1 MPPVGARWEEF
12 PELGR
17 ANCGLSPAAPEC
29 RIAPTVVI
37 SARPA
42 RVRQSKNLLERERMV
57 VVAISGLHG
66 AGKTT
71 AARALAKK
79 FKLSYVCAGIVFR
92 QLAKERGM
100 TLDEFSRYAERRPS
114 IDRKIDQQTA
124 AAAANGKNVLIDARL
139 AGWMAKQANLKVLLT
154 APLEERVRRI
164 ARREGRKYKE
174 VLNETRKRERSEA
187 KRFKQFYSI
196 DVNDHSPFDIVLNT
210 ERFTAK
216 EMVRILELAVG
227 QFIRKRS

>member
-1 MPPVGARWEEF
+1 
-12 PELGR
+12 
-17 ANCGLSPAAPEC
+17 
-29 RIAPTVVI
+29 
-37 SARPA
+37 
-42 RVRQSKNLLERERMV
+42 MV

-71 AARALAKK
+71 AARALVRK
-79 FKLSYVCAGIVFR
+79 FKLRYVCAGTVFR
-92 QLAKERGM
+92 QLAKEQEM

-114 IDRKIDQQTA
+114 IDHKIDRQTA
-124 AAAANGKNVLIDARL
+124 AAAKGKNVLIDARL
-139 AGWMAKQANLKVLLT
+139 AGWMAKQANLKILLT

-174 VLNETRKRERSEA
+174 VLQETRKRERSEL
-187 KRFKQFYSI
+187 KRFKQFYGI
-196 DVNDHSPFDIVLNT
+196 DVNDYSPFDIVLNT

-216 EMVRILELAVG
+216 ETVRILKLAVK

>member
-1 MPPVGARWEEF
+1 
-12 PELGR
+12 
-17 ANCGLSPAAPEC
+17 
-29 RIAPTVVI
+29 
-37 SARPA
+37 
-42 RVRQSKNLLERERMV
+42 MV

-71 AARALAKK
+71 AARALVRK
-79 FKLSYVCAGIVFR
+79 FKLRYVCAGAVFR

-114 IDRKIDQQTA
+114 IDHQIDRRTTTA
-124 AAAANGKNVLIDARL
+124 AKGKNVLIDARL
-139 AGWMAKQANLKVLLT
+139 AGWMAKQADLKVLLT

-164 ARREGRKYKE
+164 ARRERRKYKE
-174 VLNETRKRERSEA
+174 VLNETRKRERSET

-196 DVNDHSPFDIVLNT
+196 DVNDHSSFDIVLNT

-216 EMVRILELAVG
+216 ETVRILELAIK

>member
-1 MPPVGARWEEF
+1 M
-12 PELGR
+12 
-17 ANCGLSPAAPEC
+17 
-29 RIAPTVVI
+29 VVI
-37 SARPA
+37 FALPA
-42 RVRQSKNLLERERMV
+42 RVRRSKKLLERELMV

-71 AARALAKK
+71 AARALVRK
-79 FKLSYVCAGIVFR
+79 FKLRYVCAGAVFR

-114 IDRKIDQQTA
+114 IDHQIDRRTTTA
-124 AAAANGKNVLIDARL
+124 AKGKNVLIDARL
-139 AGWMAKQANLKVLLT
+139 AGWMAKQADLKVLLT

-164 ARREGRKYKE
+164 ARRERRKYKE
-174 VLNETRKRERSEA
+174 VLNETRKRERSET

-196 DVNDHSPFDIVLNT
+196 DVNDHSSFDIVLNT

-216 EMVRILELAVG
+216 ETVRILELAIK

>member
-1 MPPVGARWEEF
+1 
-12 PELGR
+12 
-17 ANCGLSPAAPEC
+17 
-29 RIAPTVVI
+29 
-37 SARPA
+37 
-42 RVRQSKNLLERERMV
+42 MV

-71 AARALAKK
+71 AARALARK
-79 FKLSYVCAGIVFR
+79 FKLRYVCAGTVFR
-92 QLAKERGM
+92 QLAKKRGM
-100 TLDEFSRYAERRPS
+100 TLDEFSRYAELRPS

-124 AAAANGKNVLIDARL
+124 IVAKGKNVLIDARL

-164 ARREGRKYKE
+164 ARREGRKYTD

-210 ERFTAK
+210 ERFTVE
-216 EMVRILELAVG
+216 EMVRILEFAVE